1 MRSSQSNEIFDSF
14 SPKHHS
20 SRTNECNDRCIF
32 CLYSL
37 KDKQVHA
44 VRNPVFLFI
53 IETGQKANIKS
64 IGLLNWIVH
73 MFKCFRLY

>member
-14 SPKHHS
+14 SPKHS
-20 SRTNECNDRCIF
+20 SRKNECNDRCIF
-32 CLYSL
+32 RLYSL
-37 KDKQVHA
+37 KDKQVHI

-64 IGLLNWIVH
+64 IGLLN
-73 MFKCFRLY
+73 